1 LTVEAVL
8 ALAPDDA
15 SAKAA
20 RGLISPAKWPRLGQ
34 DETAAWGE
42 CQGSGSKPY
51 QTQVDLSGPVFKCS
65 CPSRKF
71 PCKHGL
77 ALLLLRAQAPERFVT
92 GEPPEWV
99 RGWLDGRRERAEKQ
113 AQKVAEKAA
122 AKETPD
128 AATPAGDDTA
138 ATARQARRWQRIE
151 AGLQEL
157 SRWLAERARL
167 GLATPPA
174 GGAAEWHTMG
184 ARLVDAQA
192 GALAGWL
199 QAASAEVDAPARL
212 LARLGRLQLL
222 IDAVAR
228 RDALSEAERADVR
241 ATLGWPLER
250 DEVLARGEAVDDRW
264 AVLGQI
270 VEEREGRLVERRVW
284 LQGLGS
290 GRRAL
295 LLDFSHGGAGFDMP
309 WVAGQVRAGR
319 LVFFPSAAPLRALV
333 EQRGPAEAA
342 PPLDAGDWAAELDR
356 AAVAMAAHPWL
367 PLWPLA
373 LQGVLRLRGER
384 LCLLGPQGRA
394 LPLRV
399 PADQVLTLLAVGG
412 GAPVQASGE
421 WNGETLRVLTLRGD
435 DAWQLGRGEGA
446 GR

>member
-1 LTVEAVL
+1 M
-8 ALAPDDA
+8 
-15 SAKAA
+15 
-20 RGLISPAKWPRLGQ
+20 
-34 DETAAWGE
+34 
-42 CQGSGSKPY
+42 
-51 QTQVDLSGPVFKCS
+51 
-65 CPSRKF
+65 
-71 PCKHGL
+71 
-77 ALLLLRAQAPERFVT
+77 RAQEPQRFTPGAP
-92 GEPPEWV
+92 PAWV
-99 RGWLDGRRERAEKQ
+99 SAWLDGRRERAEKQ
-113 AQKVAEKAA
+113 AQKDVQKQEQRQAA
-122 AKETPD
+122 AAAGEDD
-128 AATPAGDDTA
+128 APPAVSTD
-138 ATARQARRWQRIE
+138 ATARQAKRWQRIE

-157 SRWLAERARL
+157 SRWLAERVRQ

-174 GGAAEWHTMG
+174 GGAAEWRTMG

-199 QAASAEVDAPARL
+199 QAAGAEADAPARL

-228 RDALSEAERADVR
+228 RDTLSEAERADVR

-309 WVAGQVRAGR
+309 WLTGQVRAGR

-342 PPLDAGDWAAELDR
+342 PPPDAGDWAAELDR
-356 AAVAMAAHPWL
+356 AAAAMAAHPWL

-373 LQGVLRLRGER
+373 LQGVLRLHGEQ

-446 GR
+446 ER